1 MKPLHKPDAQ
11 AENALTQEGLKAPD
25 RELQEF
31 GRVRAYARRGRMP
44 WRRIGERRQER
55 LINEALVTREAA
67 GEANG
72 KPFPLHLNRFVRAG
86 RFQRL
91 LFSRFVDDLRD
102 AATFDL
108 NRRHPRESARR
119 LFSTGQ
125 QLAVALTLAVLI
137 TVSIQWPVAA
147 LIGLNAF
154 VTAYF
159 ICIIGFRLYLL
170 FLSRAPS
177 KRAPAA
183 ADIPDKDLPVITIL
197 LPLYNDAAL
206 LPALSHAVDSL
217 DYPAAK
223 KDVKL
228 LLEEDDAATIREA
241 ERLGLD
247 KRYDV
252 LRIPASQPRT
262 KPKACN
268 YGLHLARGDLIVIYD
283 AEDQPETDQLR
294 KAAAAFQ
301 GADESLACAQARLNY
316 YNARDNWLTRMFT
329 LEYSLWFDW
338 LLPALQRLR
347 APIPLGGTS
356 NFLRT
361 DTLIKVG
368 GWDPYNVTE
377 DADLGL
383 RLARFGYRT
392 EIIDST
398 TYEEANCRTDNWIRQ
413 RSRWMKG
420 YIQTWLVHM
429 RAPGAILSHSGWT
442 GLLSVQ
448 LFLAGN
454 VFSALVYP
462 ILWTVFAVWLIAQPP
477 VISTLFP
484 GPLLWLNMFALVFG
498 NLFFILMMAAAPIK
512 RGWYDL
518 CVFGFTAPFYWLLT
532 SAAGYKAVW
541 QTFFR
546 LHYWE
551 KTDHMLSDAA
561 RRKRKEALE
570 NMIKP

>member
-1 MKPLHKPDAQ
+1 MKPRHKPDAQ
-11 AENALTQEGLKAPD
+11 AENALTDKGLRAPD

-31 GRVRAYARRGRMP
+31 GRVRSYARRGRMP

-55 LINEALVTREAA
+55 LINEALVSREAA

-72 KPFPLHLNRFVRAG
+72 KPFPLHLNRFVRAR
-86 RFQRL
+86 RFQHL

-108 NRRHPRESARR
+108 NRTRPRESARR

-125 QLAVALTLAVLI
+125 QFAVAASLVLLIAVF
-137 TVSIQWPVAA
+137 TQWPIAA

-159 ICIIGFRLYLL
+159 ICVIGFRLYLL

-177 KRAPAA
+177 EHAPPT
-183 ADIPDKDLPVITIL
+183 DIPDQDLPVITIL

-206 LPALSHAVDSL
+206 LPALSHAVDNL

-392 EIIDST
+392 EILDST

-429 RAPGAILSHSGWT
+429 RAPGAILAHSGWT

-462 ILWTVFAVWLIAQPP
+462 VLWTVFGVWLIAHPP
-477 VISTLFP
+477 VISTFFP

-498 NLFFILMMAAAPIK
+498 NLFFILMMAAAPVK